1 MAKVRVYELAKEL
14 NIDSKEIIT
23 FLGGKNIS
31 VKTMSGLEDSYVELV
46 KNNYAKKETKTITK
60 SESEMHHNE
69 EKQTERPKK
78 KPVSRQFLIH
88 STASRA

>member
-60 SESEMHHNE
+60 SES
-69 EKQTERPKK
+69 
-78 KPVSRQFLIH
+78 
-88 STASRA
+88 